1 MARTAKKKSSF
12 FSEEE
17 RKTLEA
23 MGMLPTVMQVI
34 PRLPSGIYGLDIAL
48 GGGLPIGRVT
58 EISGLNHSG
67 KTTTALI
74 VAGSAVNRGLRVAYI
89 DGEHALDRRWVKK
102 YIPED
107 EIYWG
112 DEFGMLEDTHFHVYE
127 PEFLEVGLEGL
138 RHLCQ
143 HYDLVIYDSIAG
155 SPTRGFL
162 EAKTGD
168 QFYSPVARI
177 MGIYKGVIAAEV
189 KKGGAAVIFLNHVTT
204 VIGGNLNALLPYGGK
219 YKPSGG
225 EGMGF
230 VSSVRIMMYEPGK
243 QDTPTAL
250 AKEIENAIDDDK
262 FVYGKKIKGMIFKNK
277 VHAAP
282 RSFQYLLINY
292 PETFVHRA
300 NDLVESAAQMN
311 ILEVRGRF
319 WYYKGQQVAGS
330 KAEMEA
336 IVADPNN
343 ELGYEIEN
351 VLAEEIAK
359 LAKDKN
365 GQATPEEL
373 PVELFPDPEPS
384 DGDYASELFGDAD
397 PADDSGTGSDG

>member
-1 MARTAKKKSSF
+1 MARTAKKKSTF

-17 RKTLEA
+17 RKALEA
-23 MGMLPTVMQVI
+23 MGMLPVVMHDV
-34 PRLPSGIYGLDIAL
+34 PRLPSGIYGLDVAT

-58 EISGLNHSG
+58 EISGLSHSG

-74 VAGSAVNRGLRVAYI
+74 VAGSAVNRGLRVAYV

-127 PEFLEVGLEGL
+127 PEYLEVGLEGL

-225 EGMGF
+225 EGMAY
-230 VSSVRIMMYEPGK
+230 VSTIRMMMYEPGK
-243 QDTPTAL
+243 LDMPASL
-250 AKEIENAIDDDK
+250 AKEIENAIDDKK
-262 FVYGKKIKGMIFKNK
+262 FVYGKEIKGMIFKNK
-277 VHAAP
+277 IHAAP
-282 RSFQYLLINY
+282 RSFEYQIVNY

-300 NDLVESAAQMN
+300 NDLVASAAQMN

-319 WYYKGQQVAGS
+319 WYYNGQQVAGS
-330 KAEMEA
+330 KAEMET
-336 IVADPNN
+336 IVSDPNN

-351 VLAEEIAK
+351 VLAEAIAK
-359 LAKDKN
+359 LARDKN
-365 GQATPEEL
+365 GQTQTEEV
-373 PVELFPDPEPS
+373 PAQLFPDPEPS
-384 DGDYASELFGDAD
+384 DGNYAQGLFGE
-397 PADDSGTGSDG
+397 PDSGDDRGVGSDG